1 MSFVQNDPPALHL
14 QDGATGGF
22 YCATLHRIILSGPD
36 RRNAQPTMVAV
47 QVPRRSRR
55 DRACWRP
62 GVFRAEHN
70 LMVVTALN
78 QYVGYNKAAKL
89 AKTAHQKGISLRD
102 ANREL
107 GFLTEEEFDRYLR
120 PEKIITP
127 A

>member
-14 QDGATGGF
+14 QDGANGGF

-36 RRNAQPTMVAV
+36 LRNAQPTMVAV

-62 GVFRAEHN
+62 GVLRAEHN

-78 QYVGYNKAAKL
+78 QYVGYDKAAKNWRRPR
-89 AKTAHQKGISLRD
+89 TRRTLRD

-107 GFLTEEEFDRYLR
+107 GLLTEKEFDRYLR